1 MVKLGTVAAGT
12 GALAGLWNIWAH
24 YQVCSGPL
32 AGCPALQAAPGG
44 EWGTILLVSAVAL
57 LLVSL
62 GALFVPASAFY
73 VAAALAVL
81 IGAVEALDYSAV
93 ATGDLA
99 VTVCLS
105 AVSAVLSLAA
115 ALRRTGVSEQANPMN
130 LPVFG

>member
-1 MVKLGTVAAGT
+1 M
-12 GALAGLWNIWAH
+12 
-24 YQVCSGPL
+24 
-32 AGCPALQAAPGG
+32 
-44 EWGTILLVSAVAL
+44 SAVAL

-81 IGAVEALDYSAV
+81 IGAVEALDYSGV